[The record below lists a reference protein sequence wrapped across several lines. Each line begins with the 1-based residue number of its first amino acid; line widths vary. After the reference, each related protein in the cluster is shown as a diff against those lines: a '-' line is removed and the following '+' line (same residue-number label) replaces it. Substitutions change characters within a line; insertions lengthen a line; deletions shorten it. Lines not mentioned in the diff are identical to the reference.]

1 MLRPKT
7 PRIGIVRLDQPRT
20 AKTAVLGDLVAPQS
34 LQGVAPQS
42 LQGSES
48 LSQTDII
55 YRRAEGYTFS
65 VCVSGHPVNAPD
77 QLQLTRGE
85 VRIRGT
91 QGDPQ
96 HLFEVGGN
104 QPPCARNPSFTEP
117 WVVNGRAVGV
127 VYIYLPELILANLKQ
142 TLAELRELECR
153 CLSSSCGFM
162 ANINSFCAARSGMP
176 TLMSTLDLLPT
187 LLLSLPPEDV
197 ILVLTSN
204 GTNFKRHAETL
215 IPPHVPLKR
224 LRVCGLEQVRGFGA
238 EVASGTTV
246 DPLLAE
252 AGIVGAVVEA
262 FTATAPSPIGA
273 ILLEC
278 TELPGGGWPWPP
290 SRPILAALLFE
301 YEITGY
307 SNALRQ
313 KFNLPVYDVLT
324 LCSLLIASVAVSP
337 TLGAHAHFVNEM

>member
-104 QPPCARNPSFTEP
+104 QPPRARNPSFTEP

-278 TELPGGGWPWPP
+278 TELPG
-290 SRPILAALLFE
+290 
-301 YEITGY
+301 Y